1 MFQHAMKPTIPGL
14 IRSAAPALLLAA
26 ALLAASCS
34 STGQL
39 PSPGGGEPAP
49 DDTAAVEEEAPPG
62 SNQELLNANRSSL
75 GDLHA
80 TQQSDLPETLM
91 QHREV
96 LERSV
101 DSTVGFRI
109 QIHSSRSLQM
119 ADSVASQFRVWA
131 DTTLTFQA
139 DTYTFFQQPF
149 YKVHVGDFR
158 DRSRADTYS
167 RLVQRRFPDAWVVP
181 DRIEP
186 GRIPADTARFELVE
200 TIRR

>member
-1 MFQHAMKPTIPGL
+1 MFQHTMKTTLSGL
-14 IRSAAPALLLAA
+14 LRFAAPALLLAA
-26 ALLAASCS
+26 FLATSCS
-34 STGQL
+34 SSGQL
-39 PSPGGGEPAP
+39 SSPGDGQPAP
-49 DDTAAVEEEAPPG
+49 EDTAAAEEKAPPG
-62 SNQELLNANRSSL
+62 STRELLNANRSSL

-80 TQQSDLPETLM
+80 TQQSDLPESLM
-91 QHREV
+91 QQREV
-96 LERSV
+96 RERPV

-109 QIHSSRSLQM
+109 QIHSSRSLQI

-131 DTTLTFQA
+131 DTTLTYQA
-139 DTYTFFQQPF
+139 DTHTFFQQPF

-158 DRSRADTYS
+158 DRSRAETYS

-186 GRIPADTARFELVE
+186 EQVPADTARFELIE